1 MTSFLL
7 KASLILASAS
17 HVLGSCSYGT
27 FLHPRAEE
35 GAPVPISTF
44 GYTGA
49 KGPVNWVALNP
60 ETNQACATGTKQSPI
75 DMVDGV
81 FQMVSAADVRLEI
94 PDFAEGTEFENLGTT
109 VEIIAKGGS
118 LQVANMTYEFKQA
131 HFHLPSEHLDNGT
144 SIASKA
150 TLPPQ
155 LDMKDRQLTH
165 STVEMHMVFQTAQ
178 QEIAVIGV
186 FIDLD
191 NGGAPAAAAAAPT
204 EAPAPAAEKLRFR
217 IRGEKRQEEA
227 APSPAA
233 TSAAGSFGGQQGFLT
248 IPMVE
253 APGVSSTVLETVFSK
268 VEEIAT
274 PGTSTETGPLA
285 MSEIAQ
291 TVLTG
296 SFQRLVLH
304 LAHLKKCLD
313 HLKRMLTRGDE
324 I

>member
-1 MTSFLL
+1 MSSFLL

-17 HVLGSCSYGT
+17 QVLGSCSYGT

-35 GAPVPISTF
+35 GQPVPISTF

-150 TLPPQ
+150 T
-155 LDMKDRQLTH
+155 
-165 STVEMHMVFQTAQ
+165 F
-178 QEIAVIGV
+178 
-186 FIDLD
+186 
-191 NGGAPAAAAAAPT
+191 
-204 EAPAPAAEKLRFR
+204 
-217 IRGEKRQEEA
+217 
-227 APSPAA
+227 PSP
-233 TSAAGSFGGQQGFLT
+233 
-248 IPMVE
+248 
-253 APGVSSTVLETVFSK
+253 
-268 VEEIAT
+268 
-274 PGTSTETGPLA
+274 GT
-285 MSEIAQ
+285 
-291 TVLTG
+291 
-296 SFQRLVLH
+296 
-304 LAHLKKCLD
+304 
-313 HLKRMLTRGDE
+313 
-324 I
+324 